1 MNQDTPQHMYSAVP
15 PTKMRNREEKFR
27 EAKNVPFWHFI
38 GDIVFPK
45 MIEARFCSLMY
56 KNLYRREQREKTK
69 ATIFYA
75 PHNNWWDG
83 VLAYNI
89 VYRIIKKVIKKPRFR
104 FMIEEM
110 NRFPLFQYVGCFPIN
125 KKSPQASMKFLQY
138 AVTTLS
144 EPDIAFWIFPQGIIR
159 PPMYRP
165 EIFQSGLA
173 YIVKEAVKKF
183 GGVNLV
189 PVAINYTFLRQDRPE
204 ILVEFGN
211 PRIMSEPDF
220 NRKELTH
227 TLEREFEQFLD
238 KQQSDISSANFEGY
252 HYLYRQKLK
261 WWRYIEQKLK
271 AKGLKNK
278 EIIDLK

>member
-1 MNQDTPQHMYSAVP
+1 MNSDTPQHMYSAVP

-27 EAKNVPFWHFI
+27 EAKNDPFWHFV
-38 GDIVFPK
+38 GDIVFAK
-45 MIEARFCSLMY
+45 MIEARFYSVMY
-56 KNLYRREQREKTK
+56 KNLERLENRDKNR

-89 VYRIIKKVIKKPRFR
+89 VYRIIKKVIKKLRFR

-125 KKSPQASMKFLQY
+125 KKSPQASMKFLRY
-138 AVTTLS
+138 AVTTLKD
-144 EPDIAFWIFPQGIIR
+144 PDIAFWIFPQGIIR

-173 YIVKEAVKKF
+173 YIVKEAVKQF

-204 ILVEFGN
+204 ILIEFG
-211 PRIMSEPDF
+211 EPKIVTDAGLD
-220 NRKELTH
+220 RKEFTH
-227 TLEREFEQFLD
+227 VLEREFEHFLD

>member
-1 MNQDTPQHMYSAVP
+1 M
-15 PTKMRNREEKFR
+15 
-27 EAKNVPFWHFI
+27 
-38 GDIVFPK
+38 
-45 MIEARFCSLMY
+45 
-56 KNLYRREQREKTK
+56 
-69 ATIFYA
+69 
-75 PHNNWWDG
+75 
-83 VLAYNI
+83 
-89 VYRIIKKVIKKPRFR
+89 
-104 FMIEEM
+104 
-110 NRFPLFQYVGCFPIN
+110 
-125 KKSPQASMKFLQY
+125 
-138 AVTTLS
+138 
-144 EPDIAFWIFPQGIIR
+144 
-159 PPMYRP
+159 
-165 EIFQSGLA
+165 
-173 YIVKEAVKKF
+173 
-183 GGVNLV
+183 

>member
-1 MNQDTPQHMYSAVP
+1 MNSDTPQHMYSAVP

-27 EAKNVPFWHFI
+27 EAKNSPFWHFV
-38 GDIVFPK
+38 GDIVFAK
-45 MIEARFCSLMY
+45 MIEARFYSVMY
-56 KNLYRREQREKTK
+56 KNLERLENRDKNR

-89 VYRIIKKVIKKPRFR
+89 VYRIIKKVIKKLRFR

-125 KKSPQASMKFLQY
+125 KKSPQASMKFLRY
-138 AVTTLS
+138 AVTTLKD
-144 EPDIAFWIFPQGIIR
+144 PDIAFWIFPQGIIR

-173 YIVKEAVKKF
+173 YIVKEAVKQF

-204 ILVEFGN
+204 ILIEFG
-211 PRIMSEPDF
+211 EPKIVTDAGLD
-220 NRKELTH
+220 RKEFTH
-227 TLEREFEQFLD
+227 ALEREFEHFLD

>member
-1 MNQDTPQHMYSAVP
+1 MNQNLE
-15 PTKMRNREEKFR
+15 RLENREKSR
-27 EAKNVPFWHFI
+27 
-38 GDIVFPK
+38 
-45 MIEARFCSLMY
+45 
-56 KNLYRREQREKTK
+56 

-75 PHNNWWDG
+75 PHNNGWDG

-89 VYRIIKKVIKKPRFR
+89 VYRIIKKVIKKLRFR

-125 KKSPQASMKFLQY
+125 KKSPQASMKFLRY
-138 AVTTLS
+138 AVTTRKD
-144 EPDIAFWIFPQGIIR
+144 PDIAFWIFPQGIIR

-173 YIVKEAVKKF
+173 YIVKEAVKQF

-204 ILVEFGN
+204 ILIEFGE
-211 PRIMSEPDF
+211 PRVVNDPSL
-220 NRKELTH
+220 NRKDFTH
-227 TLEREFEQFLD
+227 MLEREFEHFLD